1 MPEYRAYIVGEDGHF
16 IGYEP
21 MVCANDSEAKE
32 KAKRLSSRGPV
43 ELWSG
48 PHLIARLEAVETCVD
63 AISHEIHDG
72 RMVPKPPAHPK

>member
-21 MVCANDSEAKE
+21 LVCANDNEAIE
-32 KAKRLSSRGPV
+32 TAKCLSNSGPV

-48 PHLIARLEAVETCVD
+48 PHQVARLEAAETSD
-63 AISHEIHDG
+63 YAITHAIHDG
-72 RMVPKPPAHPK
+72 RMVPKPTEHPK